1 MITWEQKMPRFL
13 KPPAVHCD
21 VCAGE
26 NESRQSTCKHCQ
38 APLAGP
44 ARLGAAVAEPTFG
57 KERKMTIGLIDRCFP
72 GNHLPIFNVRAI
84 WPWIIGF
91 LWATLILWSFS
102 FL

>member
-1 MITWEQKMPRFL
+1 
-13 KPPAVHCD
+13 
-21 VCAGE
+21 
-26 NESRQSTCKHCQ
+26 
-38 APLAGP
+38 
-44 ARLGAAVAEPTFG
+44 
-57 KERKMTIGLIDRCFP
+57 MTIGLIDRCFP